1 MIKKLR
7 LFSTL
12 LLLAVAS
19 VGWAEDIVI
28 TQSALGLTGSYTSNT
43 EKIIDGITFV
53 YTDLMKNN
61 DNIQAKASTGVIYNK
76 TAFPGD
82 IVSVAITHSGTAR
95 ATTILGSSNGTDWT
109 QVATG
114 SGSITG
120 DFSGQGYKYFK
131 ITRGSNA
138 AYWTQ
143 IVVTY
148 TNASSGPVDPP
159 VTFASD
165 PFELEVGATG
175 TNTITKPSDLTVTY
189 STDDKTVATVN
200 ASTGEVTGVA
210 VGETTII
217 ASWAAVENKY
227 KAGSASYTV
236 NVIPEKQAV
245 VFEKVTSPSQ
255 LVAGNEYI
263 LVSADNNTAMGSQNG
278 SYRNKIDVTVSDNN
292 SVSVTNEAV
301 TVLTLGG
308 SYGAW
313 TLRTSDDNKYLC
325 YPGNKNTLNVA
336 ESDTA
341 VWVITDDFQV
351 RHGNVTSR
359 YIKYNSNSGQ
369 ERFSTYVS
377 GQQKA
382 VLFMKQGG
390 AISNKE
396 EAGLVFTPNEI
407 EVEAGQTAT
416 VTFAKAT
423 NATVSF
429 SNSNSEVATYDA
441 ENGIVTALKAGTTT
455 IIATSPENEGYLAGE
470 ATLTVT
476 VTAPAV
482 SEVKVT
488 EGNPYE
494 ESFATNFGSFTTDNT
509 TIWTHATYNN
519 DAYAKATS
527 HIGGS
532 NTDGDAWLTSPII
545 DLTEVAQAELEFNQA
560 INKYFGTVADEAML
574 CIKEVDGEWVKQ
586 DISYPEL
593 GKKTFSS
600 FESQTLDLS
609 AFAGKKIVV
618 GFHYIGSSS
627 NAGTWE
633 VNNFKVS
640 GSSTIQLKDAELAFT
655 PATITVEENATATVE
670 FTKSTTADVTF
681 TNEDPT
687 VATYDATTGVVSA
700 LKVGTT
706 TITANSQANDEY
718 DAGTAALTITVTE
731 KTEFVDVVVGC
742 GIYQKITSAS
752 DLEAGKRYLIVS
764 IDKDDASK
772 AYVYNGQSEG
782 NNYAAKKDGTITN
795 NCIDNTSLKA
805 VPVVLQS
812 AVENAWYIMDGEVF
826 LSYAYSASSGNNVLD
841 YKDEVT
847 AEGNKWIIDFDKT
860 HLIQSQYNENRFLQY
875 NSSSPRFACYTG
887 TQKDVVLFKEL
898 KDTPQPETIKVLVN
912 ALATD
917 GNKFYSTLYYGQKN
931 LKIPAGITAS
941 GVSVNGKSLVMD
953 PVLAEDDVIAKGNA
967 VLLTA
972 DAAGDYE
979 FTVVADTEVDA
990 NISWDANLLRGND
1003 EEATTEGGDVYYQ
1016 LSRNANKDANS
1027 IGFYWGAAGGG
1038 AFNNKAHRA
1047 YLAVTTE
1054 QAGGAKG
1061 FAFNDMATGIKSIA
1075 ADTENGNAIIYNLAG
1090 QRVSNAQKGIYIVNG
1105 KKVVIR

>member
-12 LLLAVAS
+12 LLLAVVS

-43 EKIIDGITFV
+43 EKTIDGITFV

-61 DNIQAKASTGVIYNK
+61 ENIQAKANTGVIYNK

-82 IVSVAITHSGTAR
+82 IVNVAITHSGTAR

-138 AYWTQ
+138 AYWTK
-143 IVVTY
+143 IEVTY
-148 TNASSGPVDPP
+148 TNASSGPVDPT
-159 VTFASD
+159 VTFTSN
-165 PFELEVGATG
+165 PFEIEVGATG

-189 STDDKTVATVN
+189 STDDETVATVN
-200 ASTGEVTGVA
+200 ASTGEVRGVA

-245 VFEKVTSPSQ
+245 VFEKVTSASQ

-390 AISNKE
+390 TISNKE

-488 EGNPYE
+488 DDSPYE

-527 HIGGS
+527 YIGGS

-593 GKKTFSS
+593 GNKTFSS
-600 FESQTLDLS
+600 FESQTLDIS

-655 PATITVEENATATVE
+655 PATIEVEENATATVE

-731 KTEFVDVVVGC
+731 KTEFVDVVKGC
-742 GIYQKITSAS
+742 GIYQKITSAN
-752 DLEAGKRYLIVS
+752 DLEAGKRYLIVYETQDNDLNDVADVFNGVS
-764 IDKDDASK
+764 NKIGQ
-772 AYVYNGQSEG
+772 YVEMPR
-782 NNYAAKKDGTITN
+782 NNEKV
-795 NCIDNTSLKA
+795 DNTIGTA
-805 VPVVLQS
+805 THPIVLQS
-812 AVENAWYIMDGEVF
+812 AGSTNWYLMDGDNF
-826 LSYAYSASSGNNVLD
+826 LYWTSGNYLYTSDKVSQ
-841 YKDEVT
+841 
-847 AEGNKWIIDFDKT
+847 EGNTWSINFGESGMSINNVST
-860 HLIQSQYNENRFLQY
+860 PERYLQF
-875 NSSSPRFACYTG
+875 NASSPRFACYTG
-887 TQKDVVLFKEL
+887 TQKNVVLYKEL
-898 KDTPQPETIKVLVN
+898 TEAPQLEIITVSD
-912 ALATD
+912 LATD
-917 GNKFYSTLYYGQKN
+917 GNKYYSTLYYGQKN

-941 GVSVNGKSLVMD
+941 GVSVNGKSLVMG
-953 PVLAEDDVIAKGNA
+953 PVLAKDDVIAKGNA

-972 DAAGDYE
+972 DAYGDYE

-1003 EEATTEGGDVYYQ
+1003 EEATTKGGDVYYQ
-1016 LSRNANKDANS
+1016 LSLNATHDANS
-1027 IGFYWGAAGGG
+1027 IGFYWGAADGG

-1047 YLAVTTE
+1047 YLVVPAE
-1054 QAGGAKG
+1054 QAKG
-1061 FAFNDMATGIKSIA
+1061 ITGFTFGDMTDGIRQI
-1075 ADTENGNAIIYNLAG
+1075 ENGQLTIENAEIYNLSG
-1090 QRVSNAQKGIYIVNG
+1090 QRVNKAQKGIYIVNG
-1105 KKVVIR
+1105 KKVVMK